1 MFNFRIRLIKSVL
14 LLLGS
19 VFFAYSAALA
29 LHEFGHAFGFWLT
42 GTDVYRIVINP
53 LGNSYTQPST
63 FSPSPTF
70 TTWAGPLFGT
80 TWGVLLFAAF
90 WRWRG
95 PYTILPLMTGIV
107 CCIFNGLYLLV
118 ALANITRG
126 DANVLVSQGV
136 PWTLIACV
144 GVAFTLLGVALA
156 LLIGG
161 ALGIRRE
168 DGFRVRVAVVIFG
181 VLPYALIEIIY
192 YIVTRQRCETLECF
206 LYWIPVG
213 VFIPV
218 FAACSRWLESRFKW
232 LHRDKTNKI
241 TWKAVGLANGLA
253 AALLMLL
260 VSVSFIQNKP
270 TTTVRYM
277 LHHYDGDSNYIG
289 NRLKMVHVPNAK
301 PGERYDTESLIFWS
315 FDGKQGR
322 YVLDYS
328 CWNLLFD
335 EKMREIL
342 VPVFWGLIGIRID
355 EPEHR
360 WIFKNKH
367 VSLRSYLIA
376 VNQDYSRLLLPGI
389 YWTNPDGVGDSNKIL
404 ISIDTATGKS
414 KQFDNCYPSSI
425 LFKDNYE
432 ALLTEANN
440 LLRIKFVEDS
450 EPEFEIIRN
459 ISSYQEV
466 KGVCKGK
473 EVYHISPFD
482 SQDGDA
488 NDIIMWGE
496 LQFSFGPQEVRI
508 VRTSD
513 SFVWIT
519 LRNGTVVR
527 LDESGEQKPICQV
540 DVKDYIGSGAF
551 SDTFWIAFRDGF
563 VRTFGEIE
571 REDHIELS
579 MPEDEALAGAILID
593 Y

>member
-1 MFNFRIRLIKSVL
+1 MCNFRIRLIKSVL
-14 LLLGS
+14 LLLGA
-19 VFFAYSAALA
+19 VIFAYSAALA

-42 GTDVYRIVINP
+42 GTDVHRIVINP
-53 LGNSYTQPST
+53 LGNSYTQAT
-63 FSPSPTF
+63 TISPYPAF

-144 GVAFTLLGVALA
+144 GVAFTLLGVALV

-168 DGFRVRVAVVIFG
+168 DGFRARVAVVICG

-192 YIVTRQRCETLECF
+192 YIVTRQRCEALEWF

-232 LHRDKTNKI
+232 LPGDRANNI
-241 TWKAVGLANGLA
+241 TWKAVGLADGLA

-270 TTTVRYM
+270 TTTTVRYT
-277 LHHYDGDSNYIG
+277 LHHYDGNSNYIG
-289 NRLKMVHVPNAK
+289 SRLKIVHVPNAK
-301 PGERYDTESLIFWS
+301 PGERYDAESLIFWN
-315 FDGKQGR
+315 FEGKQGR

-328 CWNLLFD
+328 CCNLLFD
-335 EKMREIL
+335 EKRREIL
-342 VPVFWGLIGIRID
+342 VPVSSGLIGIRID

-360 WIFKNKH
+360 WIFKNEH
-367 VSLRSYLIA
+367 VSLRSYLYYLIA
-376 VNQDYSRLLLPGI
+376 VNQDYSRLLLPGT
-389 YWTNPDGVGDSNKIL
+389 YWSNPDGVGDSNMIL
-404 ISIDTATGKS
+404 ISIDPVTGRS
-414 KQFDNCYPSSI
+414 KQFDNYYPSSI
-425 LFKDNYE
+425 VFKDNSE

-440 LLRIKFVEDS
+440 LLRMKYVEEA
-450 EPEFEIIRN
+450 EPEIKIIRN
-459 ISSYQEV
+459 ISSYQKV

-496 LQFSFGPQEVRI
+496 SQFSFGPQEVRI

-513 SFVWIT
+513 SFVWLT
-519 LRNGTVVR
+519 LRSGTVVR
-527 LDESGEQKPICQV
+527 LDESGEQKHIGQF
-540 DVKDYIGSGAF
+540 DVKDNIGSGTF

-563 VRTFGEIE
+563 VRTFVEIE
-571 REDHIELS
+571 SEENIEL
-579 MPEDEALAGAILID
+579 PLPDDETR
-593 Y
+593 